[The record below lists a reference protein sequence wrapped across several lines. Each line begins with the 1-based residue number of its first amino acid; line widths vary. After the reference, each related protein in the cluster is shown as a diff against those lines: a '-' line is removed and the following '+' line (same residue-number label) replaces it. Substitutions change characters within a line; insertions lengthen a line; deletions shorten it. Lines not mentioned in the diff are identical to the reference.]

1 MNSVDCAGLVHISDL
16 LHSLI
21 VELEL
26 VLHHHINSQQEC
38 RNYNLSAVAAA
49 IIEDGDV
56 LFYWSVLTVGLQ
68 EEAAS
73 IKLLY
78 MMVVHWITIGGFSH
92 VSALMEQYKQNFKEP
107 FTTAK
112 PFPEVYIS

>member
-1 MNSVDCAGLVHISDL
+1 MHISDL
-16 LHSLI
+16 LYSLF

-38 RNYNLSAVAAA
+38 RNFNLSAVTAA
-49 IIEDGDV
+49 IIEDEDMH
-56 LFYWSVLTVGLQ
+56 FYWSVLTVGLQ

-78 MMVVHWITIGGFSH
+78 MMVVHWITIRRFLH
-92 VSALMEQYKQNFKEP
+92 VSALMEQYKQK
-107 FTTAK
+107 K
-112 PFPEVYIS
+112 SVYKY